1 MKFMTKVGLIIGANI
16 IGASIACYVTNITR
30 EKANEEFLKAQLE
43 YLEELEKMGKTEEE
57 KFKELKKL
65 ADCLEEVEKLN
76 KGK

>member
-16 IGASIACYVTNITR
+16 IGASIACYVDKVTK

-43 YLEELEKMGKTEEE
+43 YLEELEKMGKTED
-57 KFKELKKL
+57 KELKEL
-65 ADCLEEVEKLN
+65 VNCLEEVEKLN